1 LIFKTFHLKRFKMK
15 TLLSFRGGASMLAL
29 LTVIVLSGCQKK
41 AEETTGGNPQNPA
54 GETAATPAVVATPAN
69 ETSYG
74 SSASGKLGVAPKGT
88 TCPTDSPIKGVTSKK
103 QGKIYHTTKYP
114 DYKTVKAEKCF
125 ADVAA
130 AEKAGYKAPK

>member
-1 LIFKTFHLKRFKMK
+1 MKTFRA
-15 TLLSFRGGASMLAL
+15 FRSGASILV
-29 LTVIVLSGCQKK
+29 LTVVVLSGCQKK
-41 AEETTGGNPQNPA
+41 AEDTTGGNPQNPEA
-54 GETAATPAVVATPAN
+54 VATPAVVATP
-69 ETSYG
+69 G
-74 SSASGKLGVAPKGT
+74 SSGAAGKLGVAPKGT
-88 TCPTDSPIKGVTSKK
+88 TCPTDAPIKGVTSKK

>member
-1 LIFKTFHLKRFKMK
+1 MK
-15 TLLSFRGGASMLAL
+15 TLLSFRGGASILAL

-54 GETAATPAVVATPAN
+54 GESAATPASEATP
-69 ETSYG
+69 G
-74 SSASGKLGVAPKGT
+74 SSASAKLGVAPKGT
-88 TCPTDSPIKGVTSKK
+88 TCPTDAPIKGVTSKK
-103 QGKIYHTTKYP
+103 QGKVYHTTKYP

-130 AEKAGYKAPK
+130 AQKAGYKAPK

>member
-1 LIFKTFHLKRFKMK
+1 MK
-15 TLLSFRGGASMLAL
+15 TLRSFRGGASILAL

-41 AEETTGGNPQNPA
+41 AEEATGGNPQNPA
-54 GETAATPAVVATPAN
+54 GESAATPAVVATPAG
-69 ETSYG
+69 EATSG
-74 SSASGKLGVAPKGT
+74 GTAAGKLGVAPKGT
-88 TCPTDSPIKGVTSKK
+88 TCPTDAPIKGVTSKK
-103 QGKIYHTTKYP
+103 QGKVYHTTKYP

>member
-1 LIFKTFHLKRFKMK
+1 MK
-15 TLLSFRGGASMLAL
+15 TLRSLRGGASILAL
-29 LTVIVLSGCQKK
+29 LTVLLLASCQKK
-41 AEETTGGNPQNPA
+41 AEDTTGGNPQNPDA
-54 GETAATPAVVATPAN
+54 VATPAVVATPAAQA
-69 ETSYG
+69 TG
-74 SSASGKLGVAPKGT
+74 SSAAAGKLGVAPKGT
-88 TCPTDSPIKGVTSKK
+88 TCPTDAPIKGVTSKK

>member
-1 LIFKTFHLKRFKMK
+1 MLFQTWHLKRFKMK
-15 TLLSFRGGASMLAL
+15 TLISLRNGASILAL
-29 LTVIVLSGCQKK
+29 LTVVMLSGCQKK

-54 GETAATPAVVATPAN
+54 GETAATPAVVATPAG
-69 ETSYG
+69 E
-74 SSASGKLGVAPKGT
+74 SSAASGKLGVAPKGT
-88 TCPTDSPIKGVTSKK
+88 TCPTDAPIKGVSSKK
-103 QGKIYHTTKYP
+103 QGKVYHTTKYP

>member
-1 LIFKTFHLKRFKMK
+1 MKTFR
-15 TLLSFRGGASMLAL
+15 SFRGGASILV
-29 LTVIVLSGCQKK
+29 LTVVVLSSCQKK
-41 AEETTGGNPQNPA
+41 AEDTTGGNPQNPD
-54 GETAATPAVVATPAN
+54 GVATPAVVATPAGVA
-69 ETSYG
+69 TPG
-74 SSASGKLGVAPKGT
+74 SSGAAGKLGVAAKGT
-88 TCPTDSPIKGVTSKK
+88 TCPTDAPIKGVTSKK

>member
-1 LIFKTFHLKRFKMK
+1 MK
-15 TLLSFRGGASMLAL
+15 TLLSFRGGASILAL

-54 GETAATPAVVATPAN
+54 GEGGATPAVVATPAN
-69 ETSYG
+69 EATPA
-74 SSASGKLGVAPKGT
+74 SSTASGKLGVAPTGT
-88 TCPTDSPIKGVTSKK
+88 TCPTNASVKGVTSKK
-103 QGKIYHTTKYP
+103 QGKVYHTTKYP
-114 DYKTVKAEKCF
+114 DYKTVKPDKCF